1 MSDSVE
7 LSSAVTDAVKRLER
21 KNLRFALDESIP
33 TSHRPVS
40 LINVAVGPETVQN
53 VRLGATTST
62 SMNPA
67 WQVSVPDTFVL
78 DSNIQLRLPFRF
90 PFRGTTTGA
99 TDCKVLPDYQ
109 WCMSRYAIY
118 QAIQSITVTMD
129 GASIT
134 KSIGEIMPLIADYT
148 DLEDPRSHDMY
159 SCPDTVHDFADLY
172 SADATNPN
180 SVAMSASPFSSP
192 AFANSKF
199 GSRVPVVV
207 ATNDTA
213 APAAVNRDVTYDI
226 DVYMAL
232 PWSIFASSGTGL
244 GLGNLRQLRVNITFN
259 SQWNR
264 LFNYLP
270 SLTGY
275 ALGTGPV
282 CRDNVIFSDTPEMF
296 IRYIKPADYVT
307 KALTDPQTGLPFPQ
321 VHTMKQHIHWSKKE
335 RLPSAV
341 AGYDI
346 KSTPITLQA
355 VPKRIFVAAV
365 RARDTHHDG
374 ATAGTAM
381 TSREICTSPS
391 TYALLSDVKISIGGR
406 DANNSMSEFGLY
418 EMSSRNGYSLPW
430 SIAKKTGYVVCFDLH
445 NDLSLG
451 DHNILSTISNLPL
464 YVSAQAQHLGT
475 GSADYEFIVVV
486 ETDSFLEF
494 KPNGIVSITDA
505 LEIPADTRADLMKVG
520 THIVRTSSNTIG
532 GNIFGTLFRGAKK
545 VLSGLP
551 KLAWDN
557 RGKIFDYVKSSLASG
572 FRPNTVGGSDGF
584 SGGKKPASKKGA
596 GIEQS
601 TSSSRI
607 L

>member
-1 MSDSVE
+1 MLV
-7 LSSAVTDAVKRLER
+7 
-21 KNLRFALDESIP
+21 
-33 TSHRPVS
+33 
-40 LINVAVGPETVQN
+40 
-53 VRLGATTST
+53 
-62 SMNPA
+62 
-67 WQVSVPDTFVL
+67 
-78 DSNIQLRLPFRF
+78 
-90 PFRGTTTGA
+90 
-99 TDCKVLPDYQ
+99 
-109 WCMSRYAIY
+109 
-118 QAIQSITVTMD
+118 
-129 GASIT
+129 
-134 KSIGEIMPLIADYT
+134 
-148 DLEDPRSHDMY
+148 
-159 SCPDTVHDFADLY
+159 
-172 SADATNPN
+172 
-180 SVAMSASPFSSP
+180 
-192 AFANSKF
+192 
-199 GSRVPVVV
+199 
-207 ATNDTA
+207 
-213 APAAVNRDVTYDI
+213 
-226 DVYMAL
+226 
-232 PWSIFASSGTGL
+232 
-244 GLGNLRQLRVNITFN
+244 
-259 SQWNR
+259 
-264 LFNYLP
+264 
-270 SLTGY
+270 
-275 ALGTGPV
+275 
-282 CRDNVIFSDTPEMF
+282 
-296 IRYIKPADYVT
+296 RYIKPADYVT

-321 VHTMKQHIHWSKKE
+321 IHTMKNHIHWSKKA
-335 RLPSAV
+335 RLPSATGS
-341 AGYDI
+341 AI
-346 KSTPITLQA
+346 TSTPITLQA

-365 RARDTHHDG
+365 RARDSRHDG
-374 ATAGTAM
+374 AAVGTAM
-381 TSREICTSPS
+381 TAREICTSPS

-406 DANNSMSEFGLY
+406 DANNSMTEFGLY